1 MMKKYSE
8 IFNSLEDFLYTREL
22 NLNKMISSMNL
33 KAGEPQISS
42 KKMADVEVLNR
53 FLNLSEEKEKYL
65 IVNIPLK
72 YSKKAQNQ
80 EREDKFIGEAAEK
93 LVIQEANLQIDDVN
107 KK

>member
-33 KAGEPQISS
+33 KAGEPVDYPCIVSNL
-42 KKMADVEVLNR
+42 KT
-53 FLNLSEEKEKYL
+53 LNLSEEKEKYL